1 MLRAPQARHGVALAS
16 LLAAMALVSEARA
29 EGDGRPQPGAE
40 GEGAAEGARAGEVR
54 VEGPERAR
62 AASEAVVERDVL
74 EAAFHR
80 TASDLVSTVPGAFVT
95 QHSGQGKAHQI
106 FLRGFDAQ
114 HGQDV
119 EIWVGGVPVNEPSHV
134 HGQGYADLHFVM
146 PEVVERVRALA
157 GPYDVRQGDFA
168 VAGSLYFDLGYDEP
182 GLTVSGTLG
191 SFAERRLFLAYHPE
205 GASHASFAA
214 VELGATDGFGPS
226 RAAERASA
234 LGQLE
239 LELAG
244 GARLR
249 LLSTA
254 YAARYASAGVVP
266 LDEVERG
273 RVDPYATLSP
283 GQGGDSLRLSTA
295 LELRSSPESA
305 SPTSYSLS
313 PYVVV
318 RRSRLEQDFTGFL
331 VDPRDGDRTEQAH
344 RAFTLG
350 ATSRL
355 ARRFSLLSDRDEVSA
370 GLQVRGDLAEQ
381 SQLRLARRDGSVTAR
396 LVDAEL
402 SVVDVAGFVDA
413 ETELARRLRL
423 RAGLRVDGVHVGA
436 NDLAR
441 GEASAARSAMGL
453 RAGAKATA
461 DLRLVGGLHL
471 VASYGD
477 GFRSPQA
484 RSVADGEPVP
494 FTEVRSFEGGARWS
508 MGEGVVAKGAVFHT
522 RLTDDLVFDPL
533 LARNEPTPASAR
545 TGLVAELVARPVHW
559 LVSSTSLTH
568 VSAVFTESGAGYE
581 EGSLLPYVPRWL
593 VRSDLG
599 AEPRLGSVWNRPLS
613 LRLGSALS
621 YLGQRPLPFGELG
634 RDVFVIDARAG
645 LRLGEVEL
653 RFDATNLA
661 DARYYDG
668 QFVQTAS
675 FSRGQAAS
683 LVPQTLVTLGQP
695 RAFYATLSLYL

>member
-1 MLRAPQARHGVALAS
+1 MFCASRARLLRTFAS
-16 LLAAMALVSEARA
+16 CLAAAAFVAGEARA
-29 EGDGRPQPGAE
+29 EDVDEARDE
-40 GEGAAEGARAGEVR
+40 AEGAREVR
-54 VEGPERAR
+54 VEGSERPR

-234 LGQLE
+234 IGQLE
-239 LELAG
+239 LEIAS

-266 LDEVERG
+266 LTDIESG
-273 RVDPYATLSP
+273 RIDPYATLSP
-283 GQGGDSLRLSTA
+283 GQGGDSLRFSTA
-295 LELRSSPESA
+295 LELSSAPERVSA
-305 SPTSYSLS
+305 ARPSAGVTSYTLS
-313 PYVVV
+313 PYVIV

-331 VDPRDGDRTEQAH
+331 VDPRDGDRTEQNH
-344 RAFTLG
+344 RAVTLG
-350 ATSRL
+350 ANSRI
-355 ARRFSLLSDRDEVSA
+355 ARRFSLLSDRDELTA
-370 GLQVRGDLAEQ
+370 GLQLRGDLAEQ

-413 ETELARRLRL
+413 ETEIARRLRL
-423 RAGLRVDGVHVGA
+423 RAGVRVDGVHVGA
-436 NDLAR
+436 SDLVE
-441 GEASAARSAMGL
+441 GEAGPARSAMGL

-508 MGEGVVAKGAVFHT
+508 MGEGVEMKGAVFHT

-533 LARNEPTPASAR
+533 LARNEAAPASAR
-545 TGLVAELVARPVHW
+545 TGLVAELTARPVHW
-559 LVSSTSLTH
+559 LVTSTSLTQ
-568 VSAVFTESGAGYE
+568 VSAVFTEGGAGFE
-581 EGSLLPYVPRWL
+581 EGSLMPYVPRWL

-599 AEPRLGSVWNRPLS
+599 AEPRLGSVWDRELV
-613 LRLGSALS
+613 LRLGTAAS

-634 RDVFVIDARAG
+634 RDILVFDARAG
-645 LRLGEVEL
+645 LRLREVEL
-653 RFDATNLA
+653 RLDATNLFGA
-661 DARYYDG
+661 SYYDG

-675 FSRGQAAS
+675 FSRGEAAS
-683 LVPQTLVTLGQP
+683 LVPEKLVTLGQP

>member
-1 MLRAPQARHGVALAS
+1 MLRAPHAPLSLALAS
-16 LLAAMALVSEARA
+16 CLSATSLVVPARA
-29 EGDGRPQPGAE
+29 EDERGARAGAE
-40 GEGAAEGARAGEVR
+40 GEREAEGEAPREVR

-62 AASEAVVERDVL
+62 AASESVVERDVL
-74 EAAFHR
+74 GAAFHR

-205 GASHASFAA
+205 GASHANFAA

-234 LGQLE
+234 IGQLE

-249 LLSTA
+249 LLSAA

-266 LDEVERG
+266 LADIESG

-295 LELRSSPESA
+295 LELSSAPESA

-331 VDPRDGDRTEQAH
+331 VDPRDGDRTEQSH
-344 RAFTLG
+344 RAVTLG
-350 ATSRL
+350 ATSRIV
-355 ARRFSLLSDRDEVSA
+355 RRLSILSERDELTA
-370 GLQVRGDLAEQ
+370 GLQLRGDLAEQ
-381 SQLRLARRDGSVTAR
+381 SLLRVARRDGSVTAR

-423 RAGLRVDGVHVGA
+423 RAGLRVDGLHVGA
-436 NDLAR
+436 SDLVD
-441 GEASAARSAMGL
+441 GEAGPGRSAMGL

-484 RSVADGEPVP
+484 RSLADGEPVP

-508 MGEGVVAKGAVFHT
+508 MGEGVVMKGAVFHT

-533 LARNEPTPASAR
+533 LARNEAAPASAR
-545 TGLVAELVARPVHW
+545 TGLVAELVARPVPW

-568 VSAVFTESGAGYE
+568 VSAVFTESGAGYD

-599 AEPRLGSVWNRPLS
+599 AEPRLGSLWNRPLV

-634 RDVFVIDARAG
+634 RDILTFDARAG
-645 LRLGEVEL
+645 LRLQEVEL
-653 RFDATNLA
+653 RLDATNLA
-661 DARYYDG
+661 GASYYDG

-695 RAFYATLSLYL
+695 RAFYATVSLYL